1 VSDHR
6 RRIAQVEQKIDGLVA
21 KLVNAVDN
29 DAAPDPTPPESPRR
43 TDDTRQDIWRKQ
55 GTVAPGSWL
64 PMVSWDSNTSKPD
77 RANEQPI
84 EQAQDGAEADRQY
97 LESLRTIH
105 NFGDREVVS
114 QAPEGIFRPS
124 KRPEPPIEDDLVK
137 QLLATGEADVLLN
150 QYREMSATFPFVI
163 LPHGVTSNELHDSK
177 PMLLLAMLT
186 VASCEDHTRQMK
198 LDGIYRTELAN
209 RTIIS
214 PRRTL
219 GLVQSVLVYLSW

>member
-1 VSDHR
+1 
-6 RRIAQVEQKIDGLVA
+6 
-21 KLVNAVDN
+21 
-29 DAAPDPTPPESPRR
+29 
-43 TDDTRQDIWRKQ
+43 
-55 GTVAPGSWL
+55 
-64 PMVSWDSNTSKPD
+64 MVSWDSNTSKPE
-77 RANEQPI
+77 RSNEKRI
-84 EQAQDGAEADRQY
+84 EQAQNGAEVDRQY
-97 LESLRTIH
+97 LDSIRSIH

-124 KRPEPPIEDDLVK
+124 KRPEPPIEDELVK
-137 QLLATGEADVLLN
+137 QLLATREADVLLD
-150 QYREMSATFPFVI
+150 QYRQMSATFPFVI
-163 LPHGVTSNELHDSK
+163 LPHRMTGNELHKTK

-186 VASCEDHTRQMK
+186 VASWEDHTRQMK